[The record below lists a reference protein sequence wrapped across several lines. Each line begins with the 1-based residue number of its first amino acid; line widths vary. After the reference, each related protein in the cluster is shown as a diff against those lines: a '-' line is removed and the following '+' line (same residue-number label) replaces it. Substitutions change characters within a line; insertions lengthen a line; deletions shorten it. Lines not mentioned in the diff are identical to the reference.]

1 MAKDLEQKMS
11 YIQEKLDDVAN
22 TVHKID
28 KEVALQKAS
37 FDDHQKQDEGMYEE
51 LKRMNNILQENT
63 ESLREHMHRTE
74 LLEKVVKTIDDR
86 LSPFE
91 QEKLKKEAVDHYRK
105 EKLVQIGKWLGLI
118 ATIVGIVAGIQGL
131 K

>member
-1 MAKDLEQKMS
+1 MAKDLEQKIS
-11 YIQEKLDDVAN
+11 YIQEKLDDVAS

-28 KEVALQKAS
+28 KEVALQKAA

-86 LSPFE
+86 LSPLE
-91 QEKLKKEAVDHYRK
+91 QEKIKKEAVDHYRK
-105 EKLVQIGKWLGLI
+105 DKLFQIGKWLGI
-118 ATIVGIVAGIQGL
+118 VATIVGIIAGIKGL

>member
-11 YIQEKLDDVAN
+11 YIQEKLDDVAS

-28 KEVALQKAS
+28 KEVALQKAA
-37 FDDHQKQDEGMYEE
+37 FEDHQKQDEGMYEE

>member
-11 YIQEKLDDVAN
+11 YIQEKLDDVAS

-28 KEVALQKAS
+28 KEVALQKAA
-37 FDDHQKQDEGMYEE
+37 FEDHQKQDEGMYEE

-74 LLEKVVKTIDDR
+74 LLEKVVKKIDDR